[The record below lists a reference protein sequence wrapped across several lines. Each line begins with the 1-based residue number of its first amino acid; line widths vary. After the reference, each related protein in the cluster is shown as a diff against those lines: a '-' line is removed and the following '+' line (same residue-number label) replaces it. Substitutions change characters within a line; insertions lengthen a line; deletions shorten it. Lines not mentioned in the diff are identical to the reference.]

1 MPTASSSKPNRTRKS
16 SSITSRPSA
25 QLHKTEITIN
35 VYDLLPPGRLSSI
48 LWTIG
53 GSLLHSGVVINGRE
67 YAYGG
72 HNKRGVTGV
81 YWTKPRLEPPGGTFR
96 VDILQG
102 FTFRTEREIN
112 EIIKEVSDQFLGPS
126 YNLLTHNC
134 NHFTSAL
141 CEKLTSKP
149 APAWLNRAASIG
161 LALPCVVP
169 REWISPPDV
178 DTADGELLEED
189 EDSDEHA
196 GMLESDRRRRRE
208 EDRRRQLENLDEEE
222 EAEPRA
228 AGESLAG
235 GKRITSTDEPP
246 PRLVSVK
253 DAGGRELPVA
263 ERAPIPKTSAASK
276 S

>member
-1 MPTASSSKPNRTRKS
+1 M
-16 SSITSRPSA
+16 
-25 QLHKTEITIN
+25 
-35 VYDLLPPGRLSSI
+35 
-48 LWTIG
+48 
-53 GSLLHSGVVINGRE
+53 
-67 YAYGG
+67 
-72 HNKRGVTGV
+72 
-81 YWTKPRLEPPGGTFR
+81 
-96 VDILQG
+96 
-102 FTFRTEREIN
+102 
-112 EIIKEVSDQFLGPS
+112 SDQFLGPS

-169 REWISPPDV
+169 REWIAPPDV

-189 EDSDEHA
+189 SDSDEHA

-208 EDRRRQLENLDEEE
+208 EDRRRQLESLEDNDQ
-222 EAEPRA
+222 AESST
-228 AGESLAG
+228 AGNSLAG
-235 GKRITSTDEPP
+235 GRRITSTDEPP

-253 DAGGRELPVA
+253 DTGGRELPVA
-263 ERAPIPKTSAASK
+263 ERAPIPKTSAK

>member
-1 MPTASSSKPNRTRKS
+1 M
-16 SSITSRPSA
+16 
-25 QLHKTEITIN
+25 
-35 VYDLLPPGRLSSI
+35 
-48 LWTIG
+48 
-53 GSLLHSGVVINGRE
+53 
-67 YAYGG
+67 
-72 HNKRGVTGV
+72 
-81 YWTKPRLEPPGGTFR
+81 
-96 VDILQG
+96 QG

-112 EIIKEVSDQFLGPS
+112 EIIKEVRYLHGHRRDISLIRRTLQVSDQFLGPS

-169 REWISPPDV
+169 REWISPPDI

-189 EDSDEHA
+189 EESDEGA

-208 EDRRRQLENLDEEE
+208 EDRRRQLDNLDEDE
-222 EAEPRA
+222 EA
-228 AGESLAG
+228 GNSLAG

-253 DAGGRELPVA
+253 DTGGRELPVA
-263 ERAPIPKTSAASK
+263 ERAPIPKTSAK